1 MEEKH
6 LTHKFYEMFEKAM
19 PVLEDV
25 KKGFFTEN
33 IKTLKECETKFKDI
47 LKAGLPFIEKMIGEQ
62 EKDEVEIKYL
72 NLIPPMQTT
81 ASAMENLIEKME
93 IKIESHILF
102 SEKALNEIKEL
113 FTAMQA
119 QLQDTKDYALTKNPN
134 LKNNIKAGK
143 EKLIRLVN
151 EYAIIH
157 EQRLIAGV
165 CMPKASYLYIDMT
178 DSLKRISWGL
188 ANFAEKV

>member
-6 LTHKFYEMFEKAM
+6 LTHKFYEMFEKTM

-47 LKAGLPFIEKMIGEQ
+47 LKAGLPFIEKMIEEK

-134 LKNNIKAGK
+134 LKDNIKAGK
-143 EKLIRLVN
+143 EKLIKLAN
-151 EYAIIH
+151 DYAIIH

-178 DSLKRISWGL
+178 DSLKRIAWGL
-188 ANFAEKV
+188 AHFAGKV

>member
-1 MEEKH
+1 MEEKDLAH
-6 LTHKFYEMFEKAM
+6 RFYEMFEKTT

-25 KKGFFTEN
+25 KKGFFTQN
-33 IKTLKECETKFKDI
+33 IITLKECETTFKDI
-47 LKAGLPFIEKMIGEQ
+47 LKADIPFIEKMMGEK
-62 EKDEVEIKYL
+62 EKSEAEIKYL
-72 NLIPPMQTT
+72 NLIPPIQLT

-93 IKIESHILF
+93 ITIELHILF

-119 QLQDTKDYALTKNPN
+119 QLQDTKDYILTKNPN
-134 LKNNIKAGK
+134 LKDSIKAGK
-143 EKLIRLVN
+143 EKLIRLAN
-151 EYAIIH
+151 DYAIIH

-178 DSLKRISWGL
+178 DSLKRIAWGL
-188 ANFAEKV
+188 ANFAGKV

>member
-1 MEEKH
+1 MEEKDLNH
-6 LTHKFYEMFEKAM
+6 RFYEMFEKTT

-25 KKGFFTEN
+25 KKGFFTQN
-33 IKTLKECETKFKDI
+33 IITLKECETTFKDI
-47 LKAGLPFIEKMIGEQ
+47 LKADIPFIEKMMGEK
-62 EKDEVEIKYL
+62 EKSEAEIKYL
-72 NLIPPMQTT
+72 NLIPPIQLT

-93 IKIESHILF
+93 ITIELHILF

-119 QLQDTKDYALTKNPN
+119 QLQDTKDYILTKNPN
-134 LKNNIKAGK
+134 LKDSIKAGK
-143 EKLIRLVN
+143 EKLIRLAN
-151 EYAIIH
+151 DYAIIH

-178 DSLKRISWGL
+178 DSLKRIAWGL
-188 ANFAEKV
+188 ANFAGKV